1 MEQVSSNQTLPVW
14 YIIIIFFL
22 SLGWATCSATSTRCC
37 LGYAKALRDTEK
49 IAIPLKPMYAG
60 NVFTHS
66 TLALIYLCII
76 RRSLLLV
83 VSKRMRLGNM

>member
-1 MEQVSSNQTLPVW
+1 MLPPRGVAW
-14 YIIIIFFL
+14 VMQKHYE
-22 SLGWATCSATSTRCC
+22 TQ
-37 LGYAKALRDTEK
+37 KK